1 MLDTYH
7 NLGSQLGVRNTGV
20 NERNKVMPLWRLSIQ

>member
-7 NLGSQLGVRNTGV
+7 NLRSQLGVRNTGV
-20 NERNKVMPLWRLSIQ
+20 NERNEVMPLWRLIIQ